1 MVATQIL
8 SITMHGR
15 GFVELNRELD
25 GCVRDSGL
33 RVGLCALWIRHTS
46 AALVVCE
53 NADPQVL
60 HDLESYMQRL
70 VPDGDP
76 LFRHSDEG
84 PDDMPAH
91 VRSVLTHTDLHLP
104 IRDGRLALGTWQG
117 VFLWE
122 HRLRGHERSID
133 VTLCGE

>member
-1 MVATQIL
+1 MVVTQTL
-8 SITMHGR
+8 SITTRGR
-15 GFVELNRELD
+15 SFVELNNALN
-25 GCVRDSGL
+25 GAVRDSGL
-33 RVGLCALWIRHTS
+33 QVGLCSLWIRHTS

-60 HDLESYMQRL
+60 RDLENYMQRL

-76 LFRHSDEG
+76 LFRHIDEG

-122 HRLRGHERSID
+122 HRVSAHQRVID
-133 VTLCGE
+133 VTLFGE

>member
-8 SITMHGR
+8 SITTHGR

-60 HDLESYMQRL
+60 HDLETYMQRL